1 MALDVKSF
9 GRRVAAARK
18 IRGMSQEELAE
29 RSGIAAS
36 AITRYETGDM
46 MPGFGRVAAI
56 ADALDV
62 TTDWLAGR
70 GAVEEVG

>member
-1 MALDVKSF
+1 
-9 GRRVAAARK
+9 
-18 IRGMSQEELAE
+18 MSQEELAE
-29 RSGIAAS
+29 RSGVAAS

-56 ADALDV
+56 ADALGV

-70 GAVEEVG
+70 GSVEEVR